1 MLVLLVCGAA
11 VESVSAAQPGGR
23 RRQAGEMPGQMP
35 PDMMMPGMMPGM
47 PGMMPGGMG
56 QQVSNGEV
64 SKSLTELFKMIN
76 TGQVPDNKKIAGLKK
91 TILENKPPKKPRKQ
105 DVCLYYMLRAWTSY
119 YDGDE
124 TMAMQLSSNAV
135 RNDAAN
141 KDALKTDAAIKVLTG
156 NADSIKTSVKA
167 KPANA
172 QSNYNEF
179 GAYGGQSI
187 QGDLL
192 DLDVESIRKDMIGK
206 KVGTIQATCVNGTLF
221 GYKPGES
228 PLCVVFWQAEDNVDL
243 AAIAAGTESEPNG
256 FSKSTRRTNGGQR
269 RGNHA
274 MMGPGMMMP
283 GMMPGM
289 PGMPGMM
296 PGGMGGYG
304 PGSQKMDPTAEQMY
318 AFGDIFAERI
328 DSGVKF
334 LAINTDSFMNKSVV
348 LDTLLEN
355 GWPWAQV
362 MIEGVGMSMGLDQFA
377 DFKVEVSKP
386 FMIITDAQGVIK
398 YAGNASGFLSD
409 MVLDKY
415 AGQVGDM
422 TMGMS
427 IDMSELGGDAMGEAM
442 AKAIA
447 EAMAQAMSEG
457 MDEMMNQGG
466 MTQTPVVEVESVEPK
481 KPVREVAVED
491 STEITADEF
500 QAQKM
505 YEVAKLE
512 VKTGVKL
519 GSARKGVALC
529 RDILRKYPDSASAD
543 KARSL
548 LRGLP
553 DRFKKRYKITKKE
566 MGL

>member
-1 MLVLLVCGAA
+1 
-11 VESVSAAQPGGR
+11 
-23 RRQAGEMPGQMP
+23 
-35 PDMMMPGMMPGM
+35 
-47 PGMMPGGMG
+47 
-56 QQVSNGEV
+56 
-64 SKSLTELFKMIN
+64 
-76 TGQVPDNKKIAGLKK
+76 
-91 TILENKPPKKPRKQ
+91 
-105 DVCLYYMLRAWTSY
+105 
-119 YDGDE
+119 
-124 TMAMQLSSNAV
+124 
-135 RNDAAN
+135 
-141 KDALKTDAAIKVLTG
+141 
-156 NADSIKTSVKA
+156 
-167 KPANA
+167 
-172 QSNYNEF
+172 
-179 GAYGGQSI
+179 
-187 QGDLL
+187 
-192 DLDVESIRKDMIGK
+192 
-206 KVGTIQATCVNGTLF
+206 
-221 GYKPGES
+221 
-228 PLCVVFWQAEDNVDL
+228 
-243 AAIAAGTESEPNG
+243 
-256 FSKSTRRTNGGQR
+256 
-269 RGNHA
+269 
-274 MMGPGMMMP
+274 
-283 GMMPGM
+283 
-289 PGMPGMM
+289 MM

-304 PGSQKMDPTAEQMY
+304 NQQKMDPTAEQMY

-348 LDTLLEN
+348 LDTLLGN

-362 MIEGVGMSMGLDQFA
+362 MTEGVGMSMGLDQFA
-377 DFKVEVSKP
+377 DFKVEVGKP

-398 YAGNASGFLSD
+398 YAGNASGFLSF

-415 AGQVGDM
+415 VGQIGDM

-427 IDMSELGGDAMGEAM
+427 IDMSELGGDAM
-442 AKAIA
+442 
-447 EAMAQAMSEG
+447 AQAMSEG

-466 MTQTPVVEVESVEPK
+466 MMQMPVVEVESVESK